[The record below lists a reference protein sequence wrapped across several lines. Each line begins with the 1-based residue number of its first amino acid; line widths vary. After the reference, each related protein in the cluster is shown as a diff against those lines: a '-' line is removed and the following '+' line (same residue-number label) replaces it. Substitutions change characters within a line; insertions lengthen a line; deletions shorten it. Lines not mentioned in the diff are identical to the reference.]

1 MKATPVALTRKE
13 EALASGGLTFADAM
27 ESPCATCSTA
37 PCCSH
42 LPLPGFP
49 VETLMQ
55 VDHARYLLGFDGI
68 ELGIGASGQWSVF
81 YTRPCRFLDPDDR
94 SCTLHGLP
102 DQPRV
107 CQHYNPYS
115 CWYKR
120 ALVPGVSEEYVRVDA
135 RRFEALLPYLR
146 FDDERN
152 LLAVPEW
159 SLLQEL
165 FAELPLA
172 VDDDSGSVARGPL
185 RGVPDDPVRD
195 EWQAV
200 VIGEGP
206 TPSLRSDRPASL
218 PGDRTKAIGDAPLHV
233 RDAPLADPCA
243 GCAAHCCNHL
253 QFFVEPPT
261 TTASV
266 DYLRFALGFDGV
278 ELGVGDDG
286 WSLIVRTTCRH
297 LDGTRCSLYGK
308 DERPLRCRY
317 FDAAHCP
324 YPYLLGTPQPEG
336 FVRFDL
342 SLWEG
347 FEAAL
352 AFDEF
357 GNVLSL
363 PAANDVRASVEDW
376 WRAKVAS
383 STP

>member
-1 MKATPVALTRKE
+1 MKATSVQLTRKE
-13 EALASGGLTFADAM
+13 DALAAGGLTFDAAM

-42 LPLPGFP
+42 LPLPGIP

-68 ELGIGASGQWSVF
+68 ELGVAANGQWSVF
-81 YTRPCRFLDPDDR
+81 YTRACRFLDPADN

-102 DQPRV
+102 EQPRV

-120 ALVPGVSEEYVRVDA
+120 ALVPDATDEYLRVDE
-135 RRFEALLPYLR
+135 RRFAALLPHLR

-152 LLAVPEW
+152 LVAVPEW

-165 FAELPLA
+165 FADLPI
-172 VDDDSGSVARGPL
+172 GGGGREL
-185 RGVPDDPVRD
+185 RGIPADPVRE
-195 EWQAV
+195 EWSAV
-200 VIGEGP
+200 VLEAK
-206 TPSLRSDRPASL
+206 PAPAAAL
-218 PGDRTKAIGDAPLHV
+218 AALHV
-233 RDAPLADPCA
+233 RDAPLADPCS
-243 GCAAHCCNHL
+243 GCAAYCCEHL
-253 QFFVEPPT
+253 QFFMDPPT

-266 DYLRFALGFDGV
+266 DYLRFALGFQGV

-286 WSLIVRTTCRH
+286 WSLVVRTTCRH
-297 LDGTRCSLYGK
+297 LEGGRCSLYGK

-324 YPYLLGTPQPEG
+324 YPSMLGTPQPEG

-352 AFDEF
+352 QFDGF
-357 GNVLSL
+357 GNLLAL
-363 PAANDVRASVEDW
+363 PSAGEVRASVEDW
-376 WRAKVAS
+376 WRAKVTADAS
-383 STP
+383 

>member
-1 MKATPVALTRKE
+1 VKATPVELKRKE
-13 EALASGGLTFADAM
+13 DALASGGLTFADAM
-27 ESPCATCSTA
+27 ASPCATCSTA
-37 PCCSH
+37 PCCSS

-68 ELGIGASGQWSVF
+68 ELGISSNGQWSVF
-81 YTRPCRFLDPDDR
+81 YTRPCRFLDTDDR

-102 DQPRV
+102 EQPRV
-107 CQHYNPYS
+107 CQHYNPYN

-120 ALVPGVSEEYVRVDA
+120 ALVDDVTDEYLRVDECRLA
-135 RRFEALLPYLR
+135 ALLPYLR

-152 LLAVPEW
+152 LVAVPEW
-159 SLLQEL
+159 ALLQEL
-165 FAELPLA
+165 FAELPLGGSA
-172 VDDDSGSVARGPL
+172 RVD
-185 RGVPDDPVRD
+185 RGVPDDPVGD

-200 VIGEGP
+200 VLG
-206 TPSLRSDRPASL
+206 AA
-218 PGDRTKAIGDAPLHV
+218 PGRADAPVLQV
-233 RDAPLADPCA
+233 GDGPLADPCS

-261 TTASV
+261 TASSV
-266 DYLRFALGFDGV
+266 DYLRFALGFEGV

-286 WSLIVRTTCRH
+286 WSLILRTTCRH

-308 DERPLRCRY
+308 EERPLRCRY

-342 SLWEG
+342 TLWEG
-347 FEAAL
+347 FEASL
-352 AFDEF
+352 QFDEF
-357 GNVLSL
+357 GNLLAV
-363 PAANDVRASVEDW
+363 PGAGEVRASVEDW

-383 STP
+383 SVPE